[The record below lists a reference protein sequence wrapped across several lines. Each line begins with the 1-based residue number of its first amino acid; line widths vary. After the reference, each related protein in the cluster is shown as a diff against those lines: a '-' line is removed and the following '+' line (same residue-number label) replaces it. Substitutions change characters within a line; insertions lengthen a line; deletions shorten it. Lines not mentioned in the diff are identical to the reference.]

1 MNRCR
6 ILFVCCLAL
15 SSCVKT
21 TSFMEQTFDGPA
33 PILIGTDMVSV
44 KGSAIESSA
53 ELEGLPFQVYSKA
66 QDDYVMLSGAPAV
79 SKSSALRLQTR
90 RLPHTD
96 STYLYPKDSERNY
109 KFYALHSDIDAKDSV
124 SIGHSD
130 ILWGASADCP
140 LLYNPDDASDI
151 YEGYNYNYAV
161 RSSLWYPGNS
171 DYYPRITLSHRLAR
185 ISFAFVLEDGVQAPA
200 GLTLSKV
207 TLGGVCRRAKFN
219 VWDGSVSPSAKT
231 DTLVVSRGTQ
241 LGVAPAEGRGNIL
254 GTVFVLPG
262 AGGVKFNYTLHHI
275 NGTHLTDWS
284 KSKATDMPSN
294 IVFQAGHHYIFK
306 IKIKKN
312 IDDIEAYLY
321 DNYID
326 ADADTFD
333 GLDFDWGGMGDDDD
347 DDDIIGGTIDYE

>member
-1 MNRCR
+1 MNRYR
-6 ILFVCCLAL
+6 ILFACCLAL
-15 SSCVKT
+15 SACVKN
-21 TSFMEQTFDGPA
+21 SPELFDGPA
-33 PILIGTDMVSV
+33 PILLGTEVASV
-44 KGSAIESSA
+44 KGSAVESA
-53 ELEGLPFQVYSKA
+53 ADLEGLSFRVYSMD
-66 QDDYVMLSGAPAV
+66 QDGKPMLSAAPAV
-79 SKSSALRLQTR
+79 SRGSALCLQARTSAV
-90 RLPHTD
+90 D
-96 STYLYPKDSERNY
+96 STYLYPRDNDKKY
-109 KFYALHSDIDAKDSV
+109 KFYALHSDIDAADSV
-124 SIGHSD
+124 SIGHRD
-130 ILWGASADCP
+130 ILWGESSAAT
-140 LLYNPDDASDI
+140 LLYNPSDASDV

-161 RSSLWYPGNS
+161 RASLWYPG
-171 DYYPRITLSHRLAR
+171 DAAYRPKITLSHRLAR

-219 VWDGSVSPSAKT
+219 VLDGSLTASDKT
-231 DTLVVSRGTQ
+231 DTLIVSRGTQ
-241 LGVAPAEGRGNIL
+241 LGVYPAEGRGNIL

-262 AGGVKFNYTLHHI
+262 AGGIKFNYTLHHI
-275 NGTHLTDWS
+275 NGTHVTNWA

-306 IKIKKN
+306 IKIKKK